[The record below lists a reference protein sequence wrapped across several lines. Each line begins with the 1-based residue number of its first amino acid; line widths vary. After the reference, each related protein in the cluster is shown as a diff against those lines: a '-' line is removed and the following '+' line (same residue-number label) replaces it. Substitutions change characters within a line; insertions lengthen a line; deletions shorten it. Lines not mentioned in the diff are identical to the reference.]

1 MTSSDVTLDD
11 ILHVVKRLH
20 NWKSPGLDKIQNY
33 WWKYFTSV
41 HVHLKIHFN
50 DIFRN
55 PSKMPVFLNQGI
67 TYLKPKNNDLS
78 QPKNYRPITCLN
90 TMFKLMTNIVLL
102 KVNKFITEN
111 NIMCENQKGCREKSK
126 GCKEQL
132 VIDHVLCAQ
141 AKKRKKNISVAW
153 IDYAKAY
160 DSVPHSWL
168 LEILNI
174 YKIDPVLINFLKH
187 SMQAWCT
194 KLSLSLPMSSGDNTT
209 TRSTIMFE
217 SEFIPIKRGIFQG
230 DGWSPMWF
238 CLSLNPLSNILNNTN
253 KGYKLQTSSM
263 FNISHLLYVDDL
275 KIYARNNDELQSLLE
290 TTAIFSSD
298 INMQFGIEKCATLEV
313 KRGNIVHQEN
323 IELTLTPFKFPSLE
337 SFYKYLGM
345 SQDLVLN
352 KSEAK
357 EKVKNAYAS
366 RMKKILTTELNGQ
379 NKIKAINSWCVP
391 ILSYS
396 FGIIPWTKTDLQA
409 LDRQTR
415 VLMTQHRIHH
425 PRSCM
430 ERLYL
435 PRAMGGRGLINL
447 EKFAQ
452 KEKFNLKK
460 YFLNK
465 KTTSPLHQ
473 AIVDADDNLSALD
486 LKSNNMPEQI
496 KNVDLINRWE
506 EKPLHSRF
514 KTHLNNNHHSS
525 NAWLK
530 KSSLFGET
538 EGFVLAIQDEVI
550 ETRNYMKHIEKKN
563 VDDRCRLCQRV
574 SETIQHITSSCSI
587 LANTDYLQRHNSSA
601 KIVHQFLA
609 LKFDLTTDK
618 TEYYKYQPQP
628 VLENENM
635 KIYWDST
642 VITDRRIEAN
652 RPDIVLVDKNEKT
665 VKLID
670 IAHPAD
676 HNILHSTAT
685 KIHKYQDLAIEI
697 RNMWDM
703 TSVEVIPVVM
713 STNGLIHPS
722 FYTHTKKI
730 DLPQYLVHKIQKSV
744 LLENCRL
751 LRRFLSH

>member
-1 MTSSDVTLDD
+1 
-11 ILHVVKRLH
+11 
-20 NWKSPGLDKIQNY
+20 
-33 WWKYFTSV
+33 
-41 HVHLKIHFN
+41 
-50 DIFRN
+50 
-55 PSKMPVFLNQGI
+55 
-67 TYLKPKNNDLS
+67 
-78 QPKNYRPITCLN
+78 
-90 TMFKLMTNIVLL
+90 
-102 KVNKFITEN
+102 
-111 NIMCENQKGCREKSK
+111 
-126 GCKEQL
+126 
-132 VIDHVLCAQ
+132 
-141 AKKRKKNISVAW
+141 
-153 IDYAKAY
+153 
-160 DSVPHSWL
+160 
-168 LEILNI
+168 
-174 YKIDPVLINFLKH
+174 
-187 SMQAWCT
+187 
-194 KLSLSLPMSSGDNTT
+194 
-209 TRSTIMFE
+209 
-217 SEFIPIKRGIFQG
+217 
-230 DGWSPMWF
+230 
-238 CLSLNPLSNILNNTN
+238 
-253 KGYKLQTSSM
+253 M

-313 KRGNIVHQEN
+313 KRGNILHQEN
-323 IELTLTPFKFPSLE
+323 IELSLTPFKFPSLE

-430 ERLYL
+430 QRLYL

-642 VITDRRIEAN
+642 VVTDRRIEAN

-670 IAHPAD
+670 IAHPVD

>member
-1 MTSSDVTLDD
+1 
-11 ILHVVKRLH
+11 
-20 NWKSPGLDKIQNY
+20 
-33 WWKYFTSV
+33 
-41 HVHLKIHFN
+41 
-50 DIFRN
+50 
-55 PSKMPVFLNQGI
+55 
-67 TYLKPKNNDLS
+67 
-78 QPKNYRPITCLN
+78 
-90 TMFKLMTNIVLL
+90 
-102 KVNKFITEN
+102 
-111 NIMCENQKGCREKSK
+111 
-126 GCKEQL
+126 
-132 VIDHVLCAQ
+132 
-141 AKKRKKNISVAW
+141 
-153 IDYAKAY
+153 
-160 DSVPHSWL
+160 
-168 LEILNI
+168 
-174 YKIDPVLINFLKH
+174 
-187 SMQAWCT
+187 
-194 KLSLSLPMSSGDNTT
+194 
-209 TRSTIMFE
+209 
-217 SEFIPIKRGIFQG
+217 
-230 DGWSPMWF
+230 
-238 CLSLNPLSNILNNTN
+238 
-253 KGYKLQTSSM
+253 
-263 FNISHLLYVDDL
+263 
-275 KIYARNNDELQSLLE
+275 
-290 TTAIFSSD
+290 
-298 INMQFGIEKCATLEV
+298 
-313 KRGNIVHQEN
+313 
-323 IELTLTPFKFPSLE
+323 
-337 SFYKYLGM
+337 
-345 SQDLVLN
+345 
-352 KSEAK
+352 
-357 EKVKNAYAS
+357 
-366 RMKKILTTELNGQ
+366 
-379 NKIKAINSWCVP
+379 
-391 ILSYS
+391 
-396 FGIIPWTKTDLQA
+396 
-409 LDRQTR
+409 
-415 VLMTQHRIHH
+415 
-425 PRSCM
+425 
-430 ERLYL
+430 
-435 PRAMGGRGLINL
+435 
-447 EKFAQ
+447 
-452 KEKFNLKK
+452 
-460 YFLNK
+460 
-465 KTTSPLHQ
+465 
-473 AIVDADDNLSALD
+473 
-486 LKSNNMPEQI
+486 MPEQI
-496 KNVDLINRWE
+496 KNVDLIHRWE

-676 HNILHSTAT
+676 HNILLSTAT

-722 FYTHTKKI
+722 FYTHAKKI